1 VTAAEAAELA
11 RILDRTAPGNA
22 ARPGIA
28 AGIAGGW
35 AKEPQLADFLARFA
49 TNSEP
54 LVHLQLLMLLDHHPS
69 DAFSAYVTR
78 LVREERD
85 SAVLGSALKSDR
97 VQAATTTET
106 AVQFA
111 QVVEARIAD
120 GSLNA
125 KARREA
131 ACAVAVC
138 GLRAPD
144 ACAELLGRI
153 GSRDADSGVQD
164 ACRVAATA
172 LTDRTATAKS
182 LENLFR

>member
-1 VTAAEAAELA
+1 
-11 RILDRTAPGNA
+11 
-22 ARPGIA
+22 
-28 AGIAGGW
+28 
-35 AKEPQLADFLARFA
+35 
-49 TNSEP
+49 
-54 LVHLQLLMLLDHHPS
+54 
-69 DAFSAYVTR
+69 
-78 LVREERD
+78 
-85 SAVLGSALKSDR
+85 